1 MGPHPTVSLRARL
14 ALALAGLPLLAWAL
28 VEALTRWPLPQA
40 LAWLNWGAP
49 PSHAVALAI
58 VAAMVAAAAAWLAQA
73 LLAPLARTTR
83 ALHGAVLSYRDGD
96 YSHAIARDGAPREL
110 AELLRLHGELGDA
123 LRTQRQLLAQRE
135 LLLDTLVQHTPVAM
149 LLLDEHGTIAY
160 GNLAARHLLLGG
172 RRLAG
177 ARLAD
182 VQAAL
187 PGPLAQALG
196 QPEDQLISV
205 PGAPGEEAERY
216 HVWQRRLP
224 LGGQPHR
231 LVLLRRMT
239 RELARQEVAAW
250 KRAIRVISH
259 ELNNSLAPMSSMAH
273 SGGEL
278 ARRGELARAADVFER
293 IGERTRHL
301 HGFLEGY
308 ARFAKLPQ
316 PRMQPL
322 AWADLAASLAAH
334 TTFTLAAPL
343 PEASVQGDAAQ
354 LEQALLNLLRNAH
367 EAGGAAGAV
376 QLAVTLDGAD
386 WRVQVSDGGPGMS
399 EAVLA
404 QALLPFY
411 STKRSGTG
419 LGLALAR
426 EIVEA
431 HGGRI
436 ALANRAEGGL
446 AVTLWLPR

>member
-1 MGPHPTVSLRARL
+1 VSLRTRLTL
-14 ALALAGLPLLAWAL
+14 ALLGLPLAAWAL
-28 VEALTRWPLPQA
+28 YEALTRWPLPQL
-40 LAWLNWGAP
+40 LAWLGQGHAP
-49 PSHAVALAI
+49 SPEMALAI
-58 VAAMVAAAAAWLAQA
+58 VAALVAGCAVWLAQA
-73 LLAPLARTTR
+73 LLAPLARTAR

-96 YSHAIARDGAPREL
+96 YSHGIAHEGAPREL

-123 LRTQRQLLAQRE
+123 LRVQRQQLAQRE

-149 LLLDEHGTIAY
+149 LLLNDAGQIAHA
-160 GNLAARHLLLGG
+160 NLAARHLLLGG
-172 RRLAG
+172 RKLAG
-177 ARLAD
+177 VRLAD
-182 VQAAL
+182 VQATL
-187 PGPLAQALG
+187 PPVLAQALG
-196 QPEDQLISV
+196 QTEDQLISV

-259 ELNNSLAPMSSMAH
+259 ELNNSLAPISSMTH
-273 SGGEL
+273 SGAEL
-278 ARRGELARAADVFER
+278 ARRGELERVADVLAR

-316 PRMQPL
+316 PRVQPL
-322 AWADLAASLAAH
+322 AWADLVASLGAH
-334 TTFTLAAPL
+334 ATFRLAGPL
-343 PEASVQGDAAQ
+343 PEAAVRCDAAQ

-367 EAGGAAGAV
+367 EAGGAAEAV
-376 QLAVTLDGAD
+376 QLAVAADGAD
-386 WRVQVSDGGPGMS
+386 WRVQVSDAGPGMS

-419 LGLALAR
+419 LGLALVR

-431 HGGRI
+431 HGGRV
-436 ALANRAEGGL
+436 ALANRREGGL